1 MKRVS
6 QKGRVNEM
14 EIKIRHAKESDLENI
29 VKMNKSLFEEDSEFD
44 KTLNMDWPDSKGK
57 DYFLKVIERPEGCML
72 IAEIEGKVIGYLEG
86 RVRNTFSYRTKVKM
100 AELENMLVKKPFR
113 NRGVGKSLVRE
124 FVIWCKSKSVRRIAV
139 TASEKNVS
147 AIKFYESVGFFKY
160 SLMLEMEMVE

>member
-1 MKRVS
+1 
-6 QKGRVNEM
+6 
-14 EIKIRHAKESDLENI
+14 
-29 VKMNKSLFEEDSEFD
+29 
-44 KTLNMDWPDSKGK
+44 
-57 DYFLKVIERPEGCML
+57 
-72 IAEIEGKVIGYLEG
+72 
-86 RVRNTFSYRTKVKM
+86 M